1 MSHRLN
7 PTYLRNKQA
16 WDARAREGKRHAAS
30 VLPKDLRDPL
40 PILDPEGWLGGN
52 VRGMKVLCLASG
64 GGLQSAMLA
73 AAGAEVT
80 VVDISSEMLNLD
92 RKVALDHGLKVTC
105 LEASMESLPVTG
117 ASFDVV
123 LQPVSTCYVPEISA
137 VYREVRR
144 VIRPGGLY
152 ISQHKQPASLQAGIT
167 PGRNGYEILEPY
179 IRSGPL
185 PPTAESL
192 HREADTLEFL
202 HTWTQMAGGL
212 CRAGFVIEDLVEPLP
227 NNGVPSLA
235 AFAARSRYLPP
246 YVKIKARAVEG
257 SFNEKKGDFLIVSK

>member
-1 MSHRLN
+1 MSGPLN
-7 PTYLRNKQA
+7 PIYLRNKEA
-16 WDARAREGKRHAAS
+16 WNARAREGKRHAAS

-52 VRGMKVLCLASG
+52 VRRMKVLCLASG

-80 VVDISSEMLNLD
+80 VADISSEMLNLD
-92 RKVALDHGLKVTC
+92 RKVALEHGLKVIC
-105 LEASMESLPVTG
+105 LEASMESLPVAD

-144 VIRPGGLY
+144 VIRRGGIY
-152 ISQHKQPASLQAGIT
+152 ISQHKQPASLQAGIG
-167 PGRNGYEILEPY
+167 PSRNGYEILAPY
-179 IRSGPL
+179 DRSGPL
-185 PPTAESL
+185 PPTSESL

-202 HTWTQMAGGL
+202 HTWTQIAGGL
-212 CRAGFVIEDLVEPLP
+212 CRAGFVIEDLVEPRP
-227 NNGVPSLA
+227 NSAVPSLA
-235 AFAARSRYLPP
+235 AFAERSRYLPP
-246 YVKIKARAVEG
+246 YVKIKARSVE
-257 SFNEKKGDFLIVSK
+257 SDFREKAGNLLIVSD

>member
-1 MSHRLN
+1 MNGPLN
-7 PTYLRNKQA
+7 PIYLRNKEA
-16 WDARAREGKRHAAS
+16 WDVRAREGKRHAAS

-80 VVDISSEMLNLD
+80 VADISGEMLNLD
-92 RKVALDHGLKVTC
+92 RKVALEHGLKIVC
-105 LEASMESLPVTG
+105 LETSMESLPVAD

-144 VIRPGGLY
+144 IIRGGGLY
-152 ISQHKQPASLQAGIT
+152 ISQHKQPASLQAGFS
-167 PGRNGYEILEPY
+167 PGRNGYEIVELY
-179 IRSGPL
+179 DRSGPL

-202 HTWTQMAGGL
+202 HTWTQIAGGL
-212 CRAGFVIEDLVEPLP
+212 CHAGFVIEDLVEPRP
-227 NNGVPSLA
+227 NSGVPSLA
-235 AFAARSRYLPP
+235 AFAERSKYLPP
-246 YVKIKARAVEG
+246 YVKMKARAVKNHLPEKTG
-257 SFNEKKGDFLIVSK
+257 SLLIVSK